1 MTTFWLL
8 GEEGSE
14 EGETLKEEEE
24 EEEVE
29 EAEEVEEEKVEV
41 FEVEE
46 VEEEEE
52 TCALVTYT
60 VSDHDTEH
68 LMLNGDQNDFER
80 REDENLE
87 RGKKGNSTK
96 AISEEELEKSLNNP
110 TKI

>member
-24 EEEVE
+24 EVE

-41 FEVEE
+41 FEVEG

-68 LMLNGDQNDFER
+68 LMLNGDQNDCER
-80 REDENLE
+80 REDEKLE
-87 RGKKGNSTK
+87 REKKGNSTK
-96 AISEEELEKSLNNP
+96 AISEEEIEKSLNNP

>member
-24 EEEVE
+24 EVE
-29 EAEEVEEEKVEV
+29 EAEEVEEEKVEG

-46 VEEEEE
+46 VEDEEE

-96 AISEEELEKSLNNP
+96 AISEEEIEKSLNNP

>member
-14 EGETLKEEEE
+14 EGETLKEE

-46 VEEEEE
+46 VEDEEE

-96 AISEEELEKSLNNP
+96 AISEEEIEESLNNP

>member
-14 EGETLKEEEE
+14 EGETLKEE

-46 VEEEEE
+46 VEDEEE

-87 RGKKGNSTK
+87 REKKGNSTK
-96 AISEEELEKSLNNP
+96 AISEEEIEKSLNNP

>member
-24 EEEVE
+24 EVE
-29 EAEEVEEEKVEV
+29 EAEEVEEEKVEG

-46 VEEEEE
+46 VEEEE

-96 AISEEELEKSLNNP
+96 AISEEEIEKSLNNP

>member
-14 EGETLKEEEE
+14 EGETLKEE

-68 LMLNGDQNDFER
+68 LKLNGDQNDFER

-96 AISEEELEKSLNNP
+96 AISEEEIEKSLNNP